1 MFIDQ
6 TRIAWPSDIQHN
18 FRNMKYDS
26 LPDGATT
33 FADVQWMSLTDE
45 RLMVWMRTAGLTNFR
60 KIYGTI
66 KDGLPKGNYKVVID
80 NQFNVQPFNG
90 KKFFVMT
97 TTNALGG
104 NNMFLATSYI
114 VFGTFCLLFAFVFF
128 VATVRKQVINP
139 IA

>member
-1 MFIDQ
+1 MSGKKLNLSEPAIPCGLIAKSLFNDTFELFNEENNNEFMFIDQ

-26 LPDGATT
+26 LPEGAHT

-66 KDGLPKGNYKVVID
+66 KDGLPKGNYKVVIN
-80 NQFNVQPFNG
+80 NQFNV
-90 KKFFVMT
+90 
-97 TTNALGG
+97 
-104 NNMFLATSYI
+104 
-114 VFGTFCLLFAFVFF
+114 
-128 VATVRKQVINP
+128 
-139 IA
+139 